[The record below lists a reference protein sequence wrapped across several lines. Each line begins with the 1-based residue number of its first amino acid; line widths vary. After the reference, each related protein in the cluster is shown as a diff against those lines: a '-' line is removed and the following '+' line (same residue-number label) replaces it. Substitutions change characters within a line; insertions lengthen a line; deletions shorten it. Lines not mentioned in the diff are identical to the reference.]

1 MGNGGHRCCKQAHAR
16 ALHSSTLQT
25 LSPPWTPPR
34 AGRAD
39 RCLATAHELVH
50 LLSVVQ
56 AVQGCRVAEKMSAK
70 RLLRSFFLQQPPLF
84 NCINLLLRIV
94 AQRLRNGCDII
105 CRKQIKRCVP
115 HRDIRGHLR
124 VSGER
129 DSIPLRS
136 WGGG

>member
-1 MGNGGHRCCKQAHAR
+1 MEVAFHGKRDGGRVSWKTEGTGVVNRQTHVPCIPQPYKLYSRHGS
-16 ALHSSTLQT
+16 HS
-25 LSPPWTPPR
+25 PPPR

-70 RLLRSFFLQQPPLF
+70 RRLRSFFLQPPPLF

-105 CRKQIKRCVP
+105 CRNQIKRCE
-115 HRDIRGHLR
+115 GL
-124 VSGER
+124 G
-129 DSIPLRS
+129 
-136 WGGG
+136 